1 MRALKNAFSWVFNS
15 IGAILVGIFL
25 IYMYFGIG
33 ALVVTSLSAF
43 QARTE
48 LSNLDEDITFEQVI
62 IAKARLE
69 ADENSILEDLRGKDA
84 IGRLQLAIGAKAKE
98 VEEAYLSANNDFGLR
113 LLPTS
118 IILIRVRDACE
129 SDQGV
134 GFCRILAQYDA
145 AERELQQL
153 LQGGEA
159 ARYAQLEK
167 AAYNRVLQLYSDE
180 RLSRFFSEVSFFQGV
195 EGSDLLG
202 LNSVFGSF
210 ITMPRQILVF
220 IVTIAM
226 GALGALMT
234 VTWLFLR
241 KEVGSPRMIFLLP
254 LVGSMSA
261 FVIFVVVKAG
271 QITITAG
278 TGDEPLSPF
287 FLSFVGIV
295 SGLLSERAYTR
306 IRDIGSRFLSVDQ
319 EEPRWGIRLDEAL
332 KKSDLAAK
340 ELAEMISVNVKSMEN
355 IISGSA
361 PASGAQQKLI
371 AVALRSR
378 PNELFT
384 DIPPNTDTN
393 TLVPNLIGQKTE
405 KARVAVEN
413 AGLKMKLL
421 EVRFVAGKSLDTIV
435 EQDPQPTTEVE
446 KGVVISVIVA
456 GEKKKHEGNGP

>member
-1 MRALKNAFSWVFNS
+1 MNGMKNAFSWVSNS

-25 IYMYFGIG
+25 IYMYLGIG
-33 ALVVTSLSAF
+33 GLVVTSLSAF

-62 IAKARLE
+62 VAKARLE
-69 ADENSILEDLRGKDA
+69 AAEKNILEDLRSEDA
-84 IGRLQLAIGAKAKE
+84 IGRVERAIDAK
-98 VEEAYLSANNDFGLR
+98 VEEIKDSYVSIKDDFGLR
-113 LLPTS
+113 LLPAS
-118 IILIRVRDACE
+118 IILTRVQAECA
-129 SDQGV
+129 SDKGPR
-134 GFCRILAQYDA
+134 FCLMLAQYDA
-145 AERELQQL
+145 AERELRQL
-153 LQGGEA
+153 VQMGEA
-159 ARYAQLEK
+159 ERFAQLEN
-167 AAYNRVLQLYSDE
+167 AAYNRVFDLYSNE
-180 RLSRFFSEVSFFQGV
+180 KLSRFFSEVSFFQGV
-195 EGSDLLG
+195 EGSDILG
-202 LNSVFGSF
+202 LSSGFGSF
-210 ITMPRQILVF
+210 ITMPKQILVF

-241 KEVGSPRMIFLLP
+241 KEIRSPRMIFLLP

-306 IRDIGSRFLSVDQ
+306 VSEIGSRFLSVDQ
-319 EEPRWGIRLDEAL
+319 EEPRWGIRLAEAL
-332 KKSDLAAK
+332 EKSDLATR
-340 ELAEMISVNVKSMEN
+340 ELAEMIGVSDKSMEN
-355 IISGSA
+355 VINGSA
-361 PASGAQQKLI
+361 PASRAQQKLI
-371 AVALRSR
+371 AVALRNR

-384 DIPPNTDTN
+384 DIPPDTN
-393 TLVPNLIGQKTE
+393 TTTLVPNLIGQKTE

-421 EVRFVAGKSLDTIV
+421 EARFVAGKSFETIL
-435 EQDPQPTTEVE
+435 EQSPQPTTEVA
-446 KGVVISVIVA
+446 KGAVISVVVA
-456 GEKKKHEGNGP
+456 CEKKKDEGNGS